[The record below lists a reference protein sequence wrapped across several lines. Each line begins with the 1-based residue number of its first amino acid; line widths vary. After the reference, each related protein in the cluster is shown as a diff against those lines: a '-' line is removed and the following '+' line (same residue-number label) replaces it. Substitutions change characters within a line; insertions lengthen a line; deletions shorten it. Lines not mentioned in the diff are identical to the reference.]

1 MHQNTENVQAELKE
15 CLMISAHEVNFQTS
29 SSRRRKYSFKI
40 SFMALQR
47 SSLVTT
53 DEKIVCSYNQ
63 PARIMESQYLTWKPR
78 LSGMQKY
85 QIFDTQAYIFLLKSM
100 FVYLMHYIRLFF
112 ES

>member
-40 SFMALQR
+40 LFNQR

-53 DEKIVCSYNQ
+53 DDKIVCSYNQ
-63 PARIMESQYLTWKPR
+63 PARIMESQHLTWKPR

-100 FVYLMHYIRLFF
+100 FVYLMHYIRLCF